1 MAFTKINA
9 AGIGTTETVT
19 VDGLTVINDG
29 SFGGNLTVSGVLTY
43 EDVTNVDSVGLIT
56 ARNGIVVGSGI
67 TLSKDGDIF
76 ATGITTVSGNVKVG
90 TGITLSPDGDV
101 FFTGVGTGNGSGLTA
116 LNASNLASG
125 TVPTARLGSGTA
137 SSSTFLRGD
146 STFAAVTSTTI
157 NNNADNRVITGS
169 GTANTLNGES
179 SLTFDG
185 SKLVIAN
192 TSSTD
197 ANNSTDG
204 AGFTSGTFHH
214 RSRGDSAGISG
225 QTYSNQLISSNGTNV
240 ALEMYTIGATGTPI
254 VFGTNSTERL
264 RIDTSGNLAT
274 GGVASPASSDT
285 GNIYIK
291 AASTVGSNGT
301 GLNLVS
307 NARFDSGWKH
317 IATGAASYL
326 QLNANGHLIY
336 STEASASAGASATF
350 DRVFRV
356 GIDGGTILN
365 GGLGFSGNLSITD
378 AMAKVQIMG
387 AVHTAFT
394 RANSYLH
401 IGGTESHSS
410 PGMLQTISFG
420 HVKTSTTHAPAYIGL
435 LTTDRNA
442 QEKGQIEIAT
452 RDVTTDT
459 MPTPSLIVRP
469 SKSIVRRGPDYAN
482 YIVSMQTVNGGG
494 TARNVQVLEDC
505 YGQWLVV
512 AKITSTDEFKGT
524 MASTAQMD
532 VTNDQVT
539 GDPQW
544 SSLFGDTYPSEIRY
558 IQASDWEYWRET
570 RNLDFIH
577 GVPDDRKYKHFF
589 TNGEDNSMGIIADNK
604 RGWKCAG
611 CYDGFGR
618 WRNPFFTNHKMAD
631 NNANG
636 QASNNPII
644 TSAFFTTA
652 GSTMNWHNGNYD
664 AKIIASHDQT
674 TDGQDDE
681 WTTGWGWDDNGLINS
696 DEFPNKGNNSTGTD
710 MTGYNL
716 WICIKL
722 SSPTFGHD

>member
-29 SFGGNLTVSGVLTY
+29 SFGGNLSVGGTITY
-43 EDVTNVDSVGLIT
+43 EDVTNVDSVGIIT
-56 ARNGIVVGSGI
+56 ARAGVLVGSGI
-67 TLSKDGDIF
+67 TLSKDGD
-76 ATGITTVSGNVKVG
+76 
-90 TGITLSPDGDV
+90 V
-101 FFTGVGTGNGSGLTA
+101 FFTGIATGNGSGLTA

-157 NNNADNRVITGS
+157 NNNADNKLITGS
-169 GTANTLNGES
+169 GTADTLEAEANLTYNGTTLKNQVAAENG
-179 SLTFDG
+179 T
-185 SKLVIAN
+185 IAQ
-192 TSSTD
+192 
-197 ANNSTDG
+197 
-204 AGFTSGTFHH
+204 FEL
-214 RSRGDSAGISG
+214 SG
-225 QTYSNQLISSNGTNV
+225 QTNNPALLIKADESDQQITFRAGSSTSTYPSIAFDMGTVGDTLVIDNV
-240 ALEMYTIGATGTPI
+240 
-254 VFGTNSTERL
+254 
-264 RIDTSGNLAT
+264 GNLAT
-274 GGVASPASSDT
+274 GGVASPASSDR

-350 DRVFRV
+350 DRVFRI

-387 AVHTAFT
+387 AVHTSFT

-401 IGGTESHSS
+401 IGGNESHSS

-482 YIVSMQTVNGGG
+482 YVVSMQTINGGG
-494 TARNVQVLEDC
+494 TARDVQVLEDC

-512 AKITSTDEFKGT
+512 AKITSTDEFKGS
-524 MASTAQMD
+524 MDSTATLD
-532 VTNDQVT
+532 TTNNQVT

-604 RGWKCAG
+604 RGWECAG

-618 WRNPFFTNHKMAD
+618 WRNPLFTNHKMAD
-631 NNANG
+631 NNAGGDSN
-636 QASNNPII
+636 NNPII

-652 GSTMNWHNGNYD
+652 GSTMNWHNGNLD
-664 AKIIASHDQT
+664 AKIIASHDQV

-681 WTTGWGWDDNGLINS
+681 WTTGWGWDDNGLINT
-696 DEFPNKGNNSTGTD
+696 DDFPSKNNNSTGTD

-722 SSPTFGHD
+722 SSPLRNN